1 MKLAHSLIA
10 VSSAQRWNPF
20 AGLFG
25 SNDPEPTVKANVTS
39 APDNVI
45 DLSTTINNQTT
56 LASFNETTQ
65 PAVQTT
71 TVNGNTTFADP
82 TTSTSFNETTQADF
96 ESTTIGFNT
105 TFVDFNTT
113 VNFNTTVEVPTTIL
127 VNDTTTVPTTA
138 KVIGTTVVVTPGETT
153 TNKFHTT
160 DETTTS
166 AKFTEST
173 TGLWN
178 GTTAGATGKPPIT
191 VTYFTT
197 AKPPSDLTRCEQ
209 MRFDVLES
217 GIVGAWVPSCDEK
230 GRFEPRQCNNS
241 ARTCWCVRP
250 NGEMIEDTSQFL
262 PEWNLDRVRCENKEE
277 HNQDGLNFWDINIH
291 EIISD
296 WLSGGD
302 SKGDSGPEMIK
313 DWLSQSG
320 AANINYAPQNTNVQ
334 NFINVNTQVSADIN
348 FNMSG
353 KDVNLSDILFR
364 LARHGK
370 DEQMMWN
377 EFEKCLEEFDIKSHV
392 HEYWP
397 MIKKFAEKYGLDAN
411 CLNVLEKKLME
422 SF

>member
-20 AGLFG
+20 ANLFG
-25 SNDPEPTVKANVTS
+25 SNDPEPTVKANVTL
-39 APDNVI
+39 APDN
-45 DLSTTINNQTT
+45 DLTTLTTTIVDQTT
-56 LASFNETTQ
+56 VASFNETTQ
-65 PAVQTT
+65 PAVETT
-71 TVNGNTTFADP
+71 TVNFNTTFVDQ
-82 TTSTSFNETTQADF
+82 TTFVSSNETTQA
-96 ESTTIGFNT
+96 ETTIGFNT
-105 TFVDFNTT
+105 TLVDFNTT
-113 VNFNTTVEVPTTIL
+113 VNFNTTVETPTTIF
-127 VNDTTTVPTTA
+127 VNETTTVPTTA
-138 KVIGTTVVVTPGETT
+138 KVIRTTVIGTTGETT

-160 DETTTS
+160 DETTTLT
-166 AKFTEST
+166 KFISGST
-173 TGLWN
+173 TGFLN
-178 GTTAGATGKPPIT
+178 GTTAGSSTGKPPIT

-197 AKPPSDLTRCEQ
+197 AKPPSDLTRCEK

-230 GRFEPRQCNNS
+230 GRFEPRQCNAS

-250 NGEMIEDTSQFL
+250 NGEMIENTSQFL
-262 PEWNLDRVRCENKEE
+262 PEWNLDRVRCENNEE

-313 DWLSQSG
+313 DWLTQSG

-353 KDVNLSDILFR
+353 KEVNLSDILFR
-364 LARHGK
+364 LARHGN
-370 DEQMMWN
+370 DEEMMWN
-377 EFEKCLEEFDIKSHV
+377 EFEKCLEEFDIKAHV

-397 MIKKFAEKYGLDAN
+397 MIKKFAEKYGLDEN
-411 CLNVLEKKLME
+411 CLDVLEKKLLE